1 MRKRLVDMAIVLG
14 ALVTASAA
22 TTHAQSLKAN
32 AIEPKSTSPFEI
44 ARVVNQSRRLW
55 RKRLQLDVDL
65 GNTWERLGID
75 PGDFGGCSGDCEA
88 VIYRHE
94 LDSTS
99 GREVILKLT
108 QSYNSC
114 RYLIF
119 VRVKGKPPGRSR
131 WKLRSYIDH
140 DFNRY
145 EMSSHRVVRAF
156 GKNWLVIRG
165 QEGSGSGYALY
176 SETWY
181 RISRN
186 GAEPVLSYPVEGHT
200 YPWPTGVGREFK
212 ARAPSALPGGVHHIV
227 VRYNVNYTSLDYIK
241 DHFAKLG
248 GNRHRVFYSWNH
260 KTGTFVFDRTHSDIS
275 EAELN
280 AIAGIESK
288 EEQQSGTK
296 IGGTTFYTSAETKAF
311 VGGGYEVF
319 LKYNSDRLMK
329 IASGKNSAR
338 KQWLL
343 EFLKECDQTTEKKA
357 LIRALQKQ

>member
-1 MRKRLVDMAIVLG
+1 MRKFFINLFVGLIG
-14 ALVTASAA
+14 LVTAGVA
-22 TTHAQSLKAN
+22 TTRAQSGRDV
-32 AIEPKSTSPFEI
+32 IQPKSTSPFEI
-44 ARVVNQSRRLW
+44 ARVVNKS
-55 RKRLQLDVDL
+55 KRMWDKSHIGLDVDL
-65 GNTWERLGID
+65 GDTWQRLGID
-75 PGDFGGCSGDCEA
+75 SGNFAGCGGDCEA
-88 VIYRHE
+88 IIDRQD
-94 LDSTS
+94 LDPTH

-119 VRVKGKPPGRSR
+119 VRVKGKPPNRGR

-156 GKNWLVIRG
+156 GKSWLVIRG

-186 GAEPVLSYPVEGHT
+186 GAVAVLSYPVEGRT

-212 ARAPSALPGGVHHIV
+212 GRAPSALPGGVDHIV
-227 VRYNVNYTSLDYIK
+227 VRYDVNYTTLNYIK
-241 DHFAKLG
+241 DHFEKLFV
-248 GNRHRVFYSWNH
+248 NHHRVVYSWDH
-260 KTGTFVFDRTHSDIS
+260 KTGAFVFDPTRSDLS
-275 EAELN
+275 ETELN
-280 AIAGIESK
+280 AIAGIESE
-288 EEQQSGTK
+288 EEQESGTK
-296 IGGTTFYTSAETKAF
+296 IGGTTFYTSTETKAF

-329 IASGKNSAR
+329 IATGRSSGR

-343 EFLKECDQTTEKKA
+343 EFLKECDETTEKKA
-357 LIRALQKQ
+357 LLRALQK